1 MSGRRVADLTLGE
14 GTIYHPGGIDYD
26 GRFYSVRGLHP
37 GPAPAHPIGIW
48 LGAYKPRMLA
58 LTGRA
63 ADGWVPS
70 LPYAPPA
77 QIPALR
83 QRVDDAAAAAGRD
96 PHEIRRVYN
105 LMGTITDGAA
115 TGLACFQPAA
125 GRERLSCGRRRPGGC
140 RP

>member
-1 MSGRRVADLTLGE
+1 FWSGESA
-14 GTIYHPGGIDYD
+14 IDYD

-115 TGLACFQPAA
+115 TGLLEGPAA
-125 GRERLSCGRRRPGGC
+125 HWIDELASFAVELGFDTFVFWP
-140 RP
+140 